1 MIMVGLH
8 KMESR
13 RFGSCTNCGKD
24 ASTICDRTGKQI
36 CPSCVTIRVI
46 NSENIEIRMVKK

>member
-8 KMESR
+8 KMESKM
-13 RFGSCTNCGKD
+13 FGSCGNCGKD

-46 NSENIEIRMVKK
+46 RGGNIEIRMVKE

>member
-1 MIMVGLH
+1 MVGLH

-13 RFGSCTNCGKD
+13 RFASCANCGKD

-46 NSENIEIRMVKK
+46 SAENIEIRMVKK

>member
-1 MIMVGLH
+1 MVGLH

>member
-1 MIMVGLH
+1 MVGLH

-13 RFGSCTNCGKD
+13 RFASCANCGKD